1 MYQNLKRHIK
11 EVVNVSESDFNLFIS
26 KTKRLQL
33 EKNETWKSEGK
44 ISQELAFV
52 NSGLLRHFY
61 IDNGDEKTEKSY
73 QEGSWFGDFGSF
85 SSNTPSLRNYVAI
98 EKSELFVL
106 SFSEI
111 QNLLPKIPVM
121 EIFGR
126 LNAEKLLLEQMN
138 RNRSFLMDDAKTRYA
153 KFKLDFPELQ
163 QRIPQYIIAQFLSIK
178 PETLSRIRKKLIDI
192 GQ

>member
-1 MYQNLKRHIK
+1 MYQNLKRHIQ
-11 EVVNVSESDFNLFIS
+11 EVVNVSQSDFNLFIS
-26 KTKRLQL
+26 KTKLVQL

-61 IDNGDEKTEKSY
+61 MDNGDEKTEKFY
-73 QEGSWFGDFGSF
+73 QEGSWVGDYGSF
-85 SSNTPSLRNYVAI
+85 LSNTLSLRNYAAI

-111 QNLLPKIPVM
+111 QNLIPKIPVM
-121 EIFGR
+121 ERFGR

-138 RNRSFLMDDAKTRYA
+138 RNRSFLLDDAKTRYV

-163 QRIPQYIIAQFLSIK
+163 QRIPQYLIAQYLNIK
-178 PETLSRIRKKLIDI
+178 PETLSRIRKKDLLT
-192 GQ
+192 